1 MPTNRTRPFRPRTGP
16 TLSMRARLMVLAAIV
31 LLPLLLDRIRSIEV
45 GRTERIETA
54 NQQVL
59 ALARQGID
67 AQREIVISSRAF
79 LQVAARA
86 HATVAATPEACNRF
100 LADVASQVAWNT
112 FSVADA
118 TGRIVCS
125 SRPEAIGLDISD
137 RDYFQEALRTGEYVV
152 SDYAVGRVSPA
163 PVVVALY
170 PQRRADGAITAVL
183 VGVLDA
189 IWIDRLASAIA
200 ERPHSAVLVVNGEG
214 SVLAHHPDAPN
225 SAGRD
230 FREHALVS
238 AMLAQPEGVTI
249 VNGLDGARRVFGF
262 VRLPG
267 TETRLA
273 IGLEEG

>member
-1 MPTNRTRPFRPRTGP
+1 MPTNRTRLFRPRTGP
-16 TLSMRARLMVLAAIV
+16 TLSIRARLMVLAAIV

-45 GRTERIETA
+45 GRTERVETA

-112 FSVADA
+112 FSVA
-118 TGRIVCS
+118 
-125 SRPEAIGLDISD
+125 
-137 RDYFQEALRTGEYVV
+137 
-152 SDYAVGRVSPA
+152 YAVGRVRPA

-170 PQRRADGAITAVL
+170 PQRGADGAVTAVL

-189 IWIDRLASAIA
+189 TWIDRLAGAIA
-200 ERPHSAVLVVNGEG
+200 ERPHSAVLLVNGG
-214 SVLAHHPDAPN
+214 GTVLSHHPDASN
-225 SAGRD
+225 WAGRD
-230 FREHALVS
+230 FRDHALVR
-238 AMLAQPEGVTI
+238 AMLARQEGVTI
-249 VNGLDGARRVFGF
+249 ANGLDGARRVFG
-262 VRLPG
+262 
-267 TETRLA
+267 
-273 IGLEEG
+273 